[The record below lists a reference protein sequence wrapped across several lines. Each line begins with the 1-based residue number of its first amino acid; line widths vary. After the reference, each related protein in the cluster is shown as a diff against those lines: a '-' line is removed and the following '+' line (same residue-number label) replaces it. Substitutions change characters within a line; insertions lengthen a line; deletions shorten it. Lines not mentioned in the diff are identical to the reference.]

1 MDIEKRIEAYSKLGA
16 MDDMWEFRKKAQTT
30 LFLQKHPHIKSAIRL
45 YAYDHHHAHGME
57 EVDSAE
63 RSIATFMWEAM
74 VKEGLVKEDNDSD
87 DFLQL
92 VLDNKE

>member
-16 MDDMWEFRKKAQTT
+16 MDNPWEFRKKTQTT
-30 LFLQKHPHIKSAIRL
+30 LFLQKHPHIRAAIHE
-45 YAYDHHHAHGME
+45 YAYDHHHAHGQE

-63 RSIATFMWEAM
+63 HSIATFMLEALL
-74 VKEGLVKEDNDSD
+74 KEGLVKEDNDSD

-92 VLDNKE
+92 VLDYKE